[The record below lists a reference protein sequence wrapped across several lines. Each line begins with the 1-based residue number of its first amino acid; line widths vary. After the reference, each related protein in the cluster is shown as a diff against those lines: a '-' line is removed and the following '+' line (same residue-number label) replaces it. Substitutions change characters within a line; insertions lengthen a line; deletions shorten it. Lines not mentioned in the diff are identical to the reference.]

1 MRRRV
6 RVAPSLVSPEAY
18 TRRQV
23 LVDRRF
29 QLKYA
34 VGLAIGGAS
43 LCAAFGGAVWLALHQ
58 ARETLGPEAQ
68 ATLQGT
74 ETTVVVLSAFMALV
88 MALVLSLVG
97 LLVSHRVAGPMRVLR
112 GQLRQLAQGRFPRW
126 RPLRSHDE
134 LRDVFAEFH
143 ATVDELRRRELEELA
158 AVESV
163 LATGSGGDTRATLAS
178 LAAAKRARLDGLDDG

>member
-1 MRRRV
+1 
-6 RVAPSLVSPEAY
+6 VSPEAY

-34 VGLAIGGAS
+34 VGLALGGAS

-74 ETTVVVLSAFMALV
+74 ETTVLVLTAFMALV
-88 MALVLSLVG
+88 MALVLSLIG

-112 GQLRQLAQGRFPRW
+112 GQLRHLAEGGFPRW

-143 ATVDELRRRELEELA
+143 ATVDALRRRDHEELA
-158 AVESV
+158 ALESV
-163 LATGSGGDTRATLAS
+163 LATGSSADARTTLDS
-178 LAAAKRARLDGLDDG
+178 LAAAKRARLDGLEDG

>member
-1 MRRRV
+1 V
-6 RVAPSLVSPEAY
+6 RPDPLVSPEAY

-34 VGLAIGGAS
+34 VGLALGGAS

-58 ARETLGPEAQ
+58 ARETLGPESQ

-74 ETTVVVLSAFMALV
+74 ETTVLVLTAFMALV
-88 MALVLSLVG
+88 MSLVLSLVG
-97 LLVSHRVAGPMRVLR
+97 LLVSHRWPGPMRVLR
-112 GQLRQLAQGRFPRW
+112 GQLRRLAEGGFPRW

-143 ATVDELRRRELEELA
+143 ATVDALRRREHEELA

-163 LATGSGGDTRATLAS
+163 LATGTGDDGRTTLTS
-178 LAAAKRARLDGLDDG
+178 LAATKRARLDGLEDG

>member
-1 MRRRV
+1 M
-6 RVAPSLVSPEAY
+6 SPETY

-74 ETTVVVLSAFMALV
+74 VTTVLVLSAFMALV

-112 GQLRQLAQGRFPRW
+112 GQLRQLAEGRFPRW

-134 LRDVFAEFH
+134 LRDVFGEFH
-143 ATVDELRRRELEELA
+143 ATVDALRRREHEELA

-163 LATGSGGDTRATLAS
+163 LATGSGGDARATLTS
-178 LAAAKRARLDGLDDG
+178 LAAAKRARLGGLDDG

>member
-1 MRRRV
+1 M
-6 RVAPSLVSPEAY
+6 SPEAY

-58 ARETLGPEAQ
+58 ARETLGPESQ

-74 ETTVVVLSAFMALV
+74 ETTVLVLTAFMALV
-88 MALVLSLVG
+88 MSLVLSLVG

-112 GQLRQLAQGRFPRW
+112 GQLRRLAEGGFPAGGRCGATTSSGMSSPSSTPPWTRSASVSTRSSPRSSRCW
-126 RPLRSHDE
+126 PP
-134 LRDVFAEFH
+134 
-143 ATVDELRRRELEELA
+143 
-158 AVESV
+158 
-163 LATGSGGDTRATLAS
+163 
-178 LAAAKRARLDGLDDG
+178 AAAPRAGRP

>member
-1 MRRRV
+1 M
-6 RVAPSLVSPEAY
+6 SPEAY

-58 ARETLGPEAQ
+58 ARETLGPESQ

-74 ETTVVVLSAFMALV
+74 ETTVLVLSAFMALV

-112 GQLRQLAQGRFPRW
+112 GQLRQLAEGRFPHW

-143 ATVDELRRRELEELA
+143 ATVDALRRREHEELA

-163 LATGSGGDTRATLAS
+163 LATGSGGDSRATLTS
-178 LAAAKRARLDGLDDG
+178 LAASKRARLDGLDDG

>member
-1 MRRRV
+1 MVGRR
-6 RVAPSLVSPEAY
+6 PVSPEAY

-34 VGLAIGGAS
+34 AGLALGGAS

-58 ARETLGPEAQ
+58 ARETLGPESQ

-74 ETTVVVLSAFMALV
+74 ETTVLVLAAFMALV
-88 MALVLSLVG
+88 MSLVLSLVG
-97 LLVSHRVAGPMRVLR
+97 LLVTHRVAGPMRVLR
-112 GQLRQLAQGRFPRW
+112 EQLRRLAEGRFPRW

-143 ATVDELRRRELEELA
+143 ATVDALRRREHEELA
-158 AVESV
+158 AVESA
-163 LATGSGGDTRATLAS
+163 LATGSGSSGRTTLTS
-178 LAAAKRARLDGLDDG
+178 LAAAKRARLDGPDDG

>member
-1 MRRRV
+1 
-6 RVAPSLVSPEAY
+6 VSPEAY

-34 VGLAIGGAS
+34 VGLALGGAS

-58 ARETLGPEAQ
+58 ARETLGPESQ

-74 ETTVVVLSAFMALV
+74 ETTVLVLTVFMALV
-88 MALVLSLVG
+88 MSLVLSLVG
-97 LLVSHRVAGPMRVLR
+97 LLVTHRVAGPMRVLR
-112 GQLRQLAQGRFPRW
+112 AQLRRLAEGGFPRW

-134 LRDVFAEFH
+134 LRDIFGEFH
-143 ATVDELRRRELEELA
+143 ATVDALRRREHEELSA
-158 AVESV
+158 LESA
-163 LATGSGGDTRATLAS
+163 LATGADSGARATLGG
-178 LAAAKRARLDGLDDG
+178 LVAAKRARLDGPDDG

>member
-1 MRRRV
+1 M
-6 RVAPSLVSPEAY
+6 SPEAY

-34 VGLAIGGAS
+34 VGLALGGAS

-58 ARETLGPEAQ
+58 ARETLGPESQ

-74 ETTVVVLSAFMALV
+74 ETTVLVLTAFMALV
-88 MALVLSLVG
+88 MSLVLSLVG
-97 LLVSHRVAGPMRVLR
+97 LLVTHRVAGPMRVLR
-112 GQLRQLAQGRFPRW
+112 AQLRRLAEGGFPRW

-134 LRDVFAEFH
+134 LRDVFGEFH
-143 ATVDELRRRELEELA
+143 ATVDALRRREHEELSA
-158 AVESV
+158 LESA
-163 LATGSGGDTRATLAS
+163 LATGADSGARATLGG
-178 LAAAKRARLDGLDDG
+178 LVAAKRARLDGPDDG

>member
-1 MRRRV
+1 M
-6 RVAPSLVSPEAY
+6 SPEAY

-29 QLKYA
+29 QLRYA
-34 VGLAIGGAS
+34 VGLALGGAS

-58 ARETLGPEAQ
+58 ARETLGPESQ
-68 ATLQGT
+68 ATLHGT
-74 ETTVVVLSAFMALV
+74 EVTVLVLTAFMAVV
-88 MALVLSLVG
+88 MSLVLSLVG

-112 GQLRQLAQGRFPRW
+112 GQLRQLADGRFPRW

-143 ATVDELRRRELEELA
+143 ATVDSLRRREHEELA
-158 AVESV
+158 AVESL
-163 LATGSGGDTRATLAS
+163 LATGSGGDPRATLTA
-178 LAAAKRARLDGLDDG
+178 LATA

>member
-1 MRRRV
+1 
-6 RVAPSLVSPEAY
+6 VSPEAY

-58 ARETLGPEAQ
+58 ARESLGPESQ

-74 ETTVVVLSAFMALV
+74 ETTVLVLSAFMALV

-112 GQLRQLAQGRFPRW
+112 GQLRQLAEGRFPRW

-143 ATVDELRRRELEELA
+143 ATVDTLRRREHEELA

-163 LATGSGGDTRATLAS
+163 LATGGGGDARATLTS
-178 LAAAKRARLDGLDDG
+178 LAAGKRARLDGLDDG

>member
-1 MRRRV
+1 
-6 RVAPSLVSPEAY
+6 VSPEAY

-34 VGLAIGGAS
+34 VGLALGGAS

-68 ATLQGT
+68 ATL
-74 ETTVVVLSAFMALV
+74 
-88 MALVLSLVG
+88 
-97 LLVSHRVAGPMRVLR
+97 VSHRVAGPMRVLR
-112 GQLRQLAQGRFPRW
+112 GQLRRLAEGGFPRW

-143 ATVDELRRRELEELA
+143 ATVDALRRREHEELS

-163 LATGSGGDTRATLAS
+163 LATGSGSSGRATLTA
-178 LAAAKRARLDGLDDG
+178 LAEAKRARLDGLEDG

>member
-1 MRRRV
+1 MCLRL
-6 RVAPSLVSPEAY
+6 SVSPEAY

-34 VGLAIGGAS
+34 VGLALGGAS

-58 ARETLGPEAQ
+58 ARETLGPESQ

-74 ETTVVVLSAFMALV
+74 ETTVLVLTGFMALV
-88 MALVLSLVG
+88 MSLVLSLVG
-97 LLVSHRVAGPMRVLR
+97 LLVTHRVAGPMRVLR
-112 GQLRQLAQGRFPRW
+112 DQLRRLAEGGFPRW

-134 LRDVFAEFH
+134 LRDIFGEFH
-143 ATVDELRRRELEELA
+143 ATVDALRRREHEELSA
-158 AVESV
+158 LESA
-163 LATGSGGDTRATLAS
+163 LATGADSGARATLS
-178 LAAAKRARLDGLDDG
+178 GLAAAKRARLGGPGDG

>member
-1 MRRRV
+1 M
-6 RVAPSLVSPEAY
+6 SPETY

-74 ETTVVVLSAFMALV
+74 ETTVLVLSAFMALV

-112 GQLRQLAQGRFPRW
+112 GQLRQLAEGRFPRW

-134 LRDVFAEFH
+134 LRDVFGEFH
-143 ATVDELRRRELEELA
+143 ATVDALRRREHEELA

-163 LATGSGGDTRATLAS
+163 LATGSGGDARATLTS
-178 LAAAKRARLDGLDDG
+178 LAAAKRARLGGLDDG

>member
-1 MRRRV
+1 VLGRR
-6 RVAPSLVSPEAY
+6 SVSPETY

-34 VGLAIGGAS
+34 AGLAAGGAS

-58 ARETLGPEAQ
+58 ARESLGPEAQ
-68 ATLQGT
+68 STLQGT
-74 ETTVVVLSAFMALV
+74 ETTVLVLTAFMALV
-88 MALVLSLVG
+88 MAAVLSLVG
-97 LLVSHRVAGPMRVLR
+97 LLVTHRVAGPMRVLR
-112 GQLRQLAQGRFPRW
+112 GQFRRLAEGRFPRW

-143 ATVDELRRRELEELA
+143 QTVDALRQREHEEVAAIESALA
-158 AVESV
+158 AGN
-163 LATGSGGDTRATLAS
+163 AGGSRGTLTSLVAS
-178 LAAAKRARLDGLDDG
+178 KRARLDGPDDG

>member
-1 MRRRV
+1 MLGRR
-6 RVAPSLVSPEAY
+6 SVSPETY

-34 VGLAIGGAS
+34 VGLALGGAS

-58 ARETLGPEAQ
+58 ARETLGPESQ

-74 ETTVVVLSAFMALV
+74 ETTVLVLTVFMAAV
-88 MALVLSLVG
+88 MSLVLSLVG

-112 GQLRQLAQGRFPRW
+112 GQLRQLAEGAFPRW

-143 ATVDELRRRELEELA
+143 ATVDALRRREHEELA

-163 LATGSGGDTRATLAS
+163 LATGSGGDSRTTLTS
-178 LAAAKRARLDGLDDG
+178 LAAAKRARLDGLEDG

>member
-1 MRRRV
+1 M
-6 RVAPSLVSPEAY
+6 SPEAY

-34 VGLAIGGAS
+34 VGLALGGAS

-58 ARETLGPEAQ
+58 ARETLGPESQ
-68 ATLQGT
+68 STLQGT
-74 ETTVVVLSAFMALV
+74 ETTVLVLTVFMALV
-88 MALVLSLVG
+88 MSAVMALVG

-112 GQLRQLAQGRFPRW
+112 GQLRRLAEGGFPRW

-143 ATVDELRRRELEELA
+143 ATVDALRRREHEELA

-163 LATGSGGDTRATLAS
+163 LATGSSGEDARTTLTS
-178 LAAAKRARLDGLDDG
+178 LAAAKRARLDGLEDA

>member
-1 MRRRV
+1 M
-6 RVAPSLVSPEAY
+6 SPEAY

-34 VGLAIGGAS
+34 VGLALGGAS

-58 ARETLGPEAQ
+58 ARETLGPESQ

-74 ETTVVVLSAFMALV
+74 ETTVLVLTAFMALV
-88 MALVLSLVG
+88 MGLVLSLVG
-97 LLVSHRVAGPMRVLR
+97 LLVTHRVAGPMRVLR
-112 GQLRQLAQGRFPRW
+112 TQLRRLAEGVYPRW

-143 ATVDELRRRELEELA
+143 ATVDALRRREHEEIGALESALA
-158 AVESV
+158 VGSES
-163 LATGSGGDTRATLAS
+163 SGRATLAA
-178 LAAAKRARLDGLDDG
+178 LAVAKRARLAGSDDG

>member
-1 MRRRV
+1 
-6 RVAPSLVSPEAY
+6 VSPEAY

-34 VGLAIGGAS
+34 VGLALGGAS

-58 ARETLGPEAQ
+58 ARETLGPESQ

-74 ETTVVVLSAFMALV
+74 ETTVLVLTVFMALV
-88 MALVLSLVG
+88 MSAVLSLVG

-112 GQLRQLAQGRFPRW
+112 GQLRRLAEGGFPRW

-143 ATVDELRRRELEELA
+143 ATVDA
-158 AVESV
+158 
-163 LATGSGGDTRATLAS
+163 
-178 LAAAKRARLDGLDDG
+178 LAAAKRARLDGLEDA